1 MILAELKLAGER
13 LRKMGHKNHAAIPKG
28 RVKILRSFIK
38 VSGVNHVLQTDLL
51 LIYVCIYIII
61 YIILLLYICSI
72 FYWGE
77 EKKSSHLVVS
87 GL

>member
-38 VSGVNHVLQTDLL
+38 VSGVNHVRETDLL
-51 LIYVCIYIII
+51 LLYV
-61 YIILLLYICSI
+61 
-72 FYWGE
+72 
-77 EKKSSHLVVS
+77 
-87 GL
+87 